1 MLLKDR
7 VAIITGGS
15 VGMGRSTA
23 LKFAEEG
30 CSVVV
35 ADVNDA
41 EGKKTIETV
50 SQKGKE
56 GLYIHC
62 DVTDTRQVQ
71 DLISKVISKFG
82 KIDIMDNNAG
92 GILGQPSGII
102 EEITDERW
110 QKIID
115 LNLKSAFLCCR
126 AVVPHMKEKKYGKII
141 NLSSMGAVDP
151 PGAGADYNTAKAGIL
166 GLTYDLALEL
176 APFNIYVNAIVPG
189 PIRTPFWDPLV
200 KAVPDADALFA
211 AVAKNEVPL
220 GRMGTPEEI
229 ANSALFLASD
239 LSSYVTGQALYVAG
253 GQPLSPTTMP
263 M

>member
-23 LKFAEEG
+23 LRFAEEG

-35 ADVNDA
+35 ADINEA
-41 EGKKTIETV
+41 EGEKTVEAV
-50 SQKGKE
+50 SKKGKE
-56 GLYIHC
+56 GLFIHC
-62 DVTDTRQVQ
+62 DVTNTQQVQ
-71 DLISKVISKFG
+71 DLISAVISKFG

-102 EEITDERW
+102 EGITDERW
-110 QKIID
+110 QRIID
-115 LNLKSAFLCCR
+115 LNMKSAFLCCR

-151 PGAGADYNTAKAGIL
+151 PGAGSDYNSAKAGVI

-176 APFNIYVNAIVPG
+176 APFNICVNCIVPG
-189 PIRTPFWDPLV
+189 PIRTPFWEPMV

-211 AVAKNEVPL
+211 AVGKNEVPL
-220 GRMGTPEEI
+220 GRVGTPEEI
-229 ANSALFLASD
+229 ANSALFLASE

-253 GQPLSPTTMP
+253 GQPLSPMTM
-263 M
+263 

>member
-15 VGMGRSTA
+15 LGMGRSTA

-41 EGKKTIETV
+41 EGKKTVEAV

-56 GLYIHC
+56 GLFIHC

-71 DLISKVISKFG
+71 DLISEVISKFG
-82 KIDIMDNNAG
+82 KIDILDNNAG
-92 GILGQPSGII
+92 GILGQPSGNI
-102 EEITDERW
+102 EGITDERW
-110 QKIID
+110 QKITD

-126 AVVPHMKEKKYGKII
+126 AVVPYMKERKYGKII

-176 APFNIYVNAIVPG
+176 APFNICVNAIVPG
-189 PIRTPFWDPLV
+189 PIRTPFWEPMV

-211 AVAKNEVPL
+211 EVGKKEVPL
-220 GRMGTPEEI
+220 GRVGTPEEI
-229 ANSALFLASD
+229 ANSALFLASE

-253 GQPLSPTTMP
+253 GQPLSPMTM
-263 M
+263 